1 MQQGSVCA
9 GIIQE
14 TKITDRIHTRYGL
27 GCSSWEIEAGRCQQ
41 GEDVVV
47 IQKEEIWQV
56 KGMENFGPNVVSLL
70 LLLRSRRWYTVGEYV
85 PLNNV
90 STVHWV

>member
-1 MQQGSVCA
+1 M
-9 GIIQE
+9 
-14 TKITDRIHTRYGL
+14 
-27 GCSSWEIEAGRCQQ
+27 
-41 GEDVVV
+41 VV

-56 KGMENFGPNVVSLL
+56 KGMENLGANVVSLL